1 MQIQISNLKKCFGE
15 KTAVDIAD
23 FTVNNG
29 EIVGLVGN
37 NGAGKTTLFRLML
50 DLLKA
55 DEGSV
60 TLLPKPTDADTGMP
74 EQINPA
80 LSEDWKTMT
89 GAYIDPSFLID
100 FLSAEEYF
108 EFIAKISGISKE
120 GLAERL
126 KYFEPFMN
134 GECWDRK
141 STYATS
147 LPATSRR
154 LASSPHCSTSHSWL
168 FSTSH
173 STFSTQAVRTS

>member
-120 GLAERL
+120 GLAL
-126 KYFEPFMN
+126 
-134 GECWDRK
+134 
-141 STYATS
+141 
-147 LPATSRR
+147 
-154 LASSPHCSTSHSWL
+154 STSSR
-168 FSTSH
+168 S
-173 STFSTQAVRTS
+173 

>member
-74 EQINPA
+74 EKNRIAVKNTDVSTASLRKRPPCVKKSRLHA
-80 LSEDWKTMT
+80 C
-89 GAYIDPSFLID
+89 
-100 FLSAEEYF
+100 
-108 EFIAKISGISKE
+108 FI
-120 GLAERL
+120 
-126 KYFEPFMN
+126 F
-134 GECWDRK
+134 
-141 STYATS
+141 
-147 LPATSRR
+147 
-154 LASSPHCSTSHSWL
+154 
-168 FSTSH
+168 
-173 STFSTQAVRTS
+173 